1 MFRSIYCLY
10 SLYDNYA
17 RLKMFKVI
25 IFILLSLSLNAS
37 SIKEK
42 DYINKYCEGEK
53 EFILSD
59 KTRID
64 CLTSDVAYEFDFA
77 HKFYEAI
84 GQSLYYAIK
93 TNRQAGIYI
102 IVNKLEDNRYVI
114 RLKEVCEKYNIKLNV
129 IYDLKDR

>member
-1 MFRSIYCLY
+1 
-10 SLYDNYA
+10 
-17 RLKMFKVI
+17 MFKVI
-25 IFILLSLSLNAS
+25 VFILLSISLNAS

-42 DYINKYCEGEK
+42 DYINKYCEGKK